1 MCIHSVS
8 ELLHA
13 FALWRFFLA
22 SAVGVAVG
30 LFVYYAA
37 GQDPAS
43 AAIAFAVWLT
53 GLCFGL
59 VWHLVSKARR

>member
-8 ELLHA
+8 ELLDA

-22 SAVGVAVG
+22 AAVGVGVG
-30 LFVYYAA
+30 LVVYYAA

-43 AAIAFAVWLT
+43 AAIAFGMWLA

-59 VWHLVSKARR
+59 VWHVVSKSRR